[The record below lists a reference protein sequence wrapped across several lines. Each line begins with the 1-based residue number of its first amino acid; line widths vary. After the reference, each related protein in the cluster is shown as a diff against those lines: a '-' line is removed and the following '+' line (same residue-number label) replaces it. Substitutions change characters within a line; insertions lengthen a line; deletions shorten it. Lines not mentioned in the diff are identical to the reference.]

1 MFGEKLKVWL
11 GHVRLKMPNESL
23 FQAPFISLFAGPGFL
38 LFDTDDPLR
47 RLPAPST
54 LLLQHQAASGGS
66 NWLLLDLWPNTPPVL
81 LCCLGSWLLS
91 GCCWRGSRIP
101 PGSVELMFSGG
112 NWREPEEKSSPSSHP
127 MVRWPSS
134 YHMHSE
140 DSETMQTAVPWL

>member
-1 MFGEKLKVWL
+1 MFGKKLKVWL

-23 FQAPFISLFAGPGFL
+23 FQASFISLFAGPGFL

-54 LLLQHQAASGGS
+54 LAVAAPGCK
-66 NWLLLDLWPNTPPVL
+66 WREQLTPPGPL
-81 LCCLGSWLLS
+81 ACHSPLCCLGSWLPG
-91 GCCWRGSRIP
+91 GCCWRGSVMLS
-101 PGSVELMFSGG
+101 GSVELMFHGG
-112 NWREPEEKSSPSSHP
+112 NWGEPEEKSSPSSYP

-134 YHMHSE
+134 YHKHSE